1 MYPIGKRGRKE
12 LVELWGLEFTHFLRG
27 ETRIKFFERK
37 STWFRLA
44 CRGDRSWSRLAHEST
59 FAGPT

>member
-27 ETRIKFFERK
+27 ETRIILRRK
-37 STWFRLA
+37 STRFRLA
-44 CRGDRSWSRLAHEST
+44 CRGDGSRSRLAHEST